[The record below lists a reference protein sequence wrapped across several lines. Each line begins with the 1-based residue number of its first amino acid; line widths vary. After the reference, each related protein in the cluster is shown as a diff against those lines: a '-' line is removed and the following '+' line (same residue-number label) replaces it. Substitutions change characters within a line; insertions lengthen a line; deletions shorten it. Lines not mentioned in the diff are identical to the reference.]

1 MAPASSLS
9 FEEVAHVVE
18 ELLEHYGRFHD
29 EVDCQE
35 MKQSL
40 TKMERCE
47 GRVELSRFYRASL
60 EGKWQFSESA
70 AWQDHLL
77 FTLRVLHCRIIKLYK
92 PKLSFSIFF
101 NLFPLIYEDISCLL
115 FDVHFKWRGGLPR
128 EPGRPRR
135 LQRGGDELCAG
146 RLKLH
151 QHLEVLRPVLRGP
164 L

>member
-1 MAPASSLS
+1 MYPNWPRTVRFLRDIEAVVAPASSLS

-77 FTLRVLHCRIIKLYK
+77 SKRFECFIVASSSYISYLFQ
-92 PKLSFSIFF
+92 SFSIFF
-101 NLFPLIYEDISCLL
+101 
-115 FDVHFKWRGGLPR
+115 V
-128 EPGRPRR
+128 
-135 LQRGGDELCAG
+135 
-146 RLKLH
+146 
-151 QHLEVLRPVLRGP
+151 
-164 L
+164 